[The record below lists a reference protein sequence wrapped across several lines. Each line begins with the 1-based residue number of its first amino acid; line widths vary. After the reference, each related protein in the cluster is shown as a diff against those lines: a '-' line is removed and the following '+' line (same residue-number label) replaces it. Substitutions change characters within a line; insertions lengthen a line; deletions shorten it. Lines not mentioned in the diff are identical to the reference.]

1 MGKESFQV
9 PISEACREKSRKSAT
24 PILYKMSKD
33 DGSGQTYRKIFDRK
47 TIKQSEIDRNQTSK
61 LEHEILNFWLDDV
74 RVK

>member
-33 DGSGQTYRKIFDRK
+33 GGSGQTYRQIFDRR
-47 TIKQSEIDRNQTSK
+47 TIEQGEIDQNQTSK
-61 LEHEILNFWLDDV
+61 PGPKNLSFWLDDV